1 MNDTIFPD
9 INIWYLILFH
19 EKLVQSLNQSSNWS
33 DIESVIENY
42 VSGKFIFNNDNG
54 KQSQK
59 IFIDILV
66 DTFFSYGFERN
77 ILSKEIM
84 EQVEYKLAGL
94 LLYHLLNREDD
105 CYEIK
110 KKA

>member
-66 DTFFSYGFERN
+66 DTF
-77 ILSKEIM
+77 
-84 EQVEYKLAGL
+84 LAMDL
-94 LLYHLLNREDD
+94 KKYI
-105 CYEIK
+105 IK
-110 KKA
+110 GNNGAS